1 MSFEEKFDV
10 YLDGLSRKEAEQKAE
25 ELKRKFGEEELVSNI
40 KIFGVDISK
49 SIDDAYKK
57 DLYQKIDDAVI
68 VKYGTNEE
76 IIKLNKRKEEERI
89 KREEQKRLD
98 ELEKQKF
105 LEEEKVFDK
114 IVDNNLKGDELEQ
127 QGKIDD
133 AQKLYEENVELN
145 ANTPFTYS
153 RLASIYHYKKQFEDE
168 RDTLTLFVE
177 RLNDSPNVRE
187 QYKLELKESLENV
200 ESYLNTGKW
209 KYDCLPSDPRTT
221 YYEIKEAK
229 TLLNS
234 EEKEKGIMM
243 LEEIMEKGTYNNTVY
258 YTLYQTYKKDK
269 QFDDCI
275 RVCNKAIEV
284 LGFFSNDRK
293 NRWTIYLEKV
303 TKQKE
308 RELKKASKSK

>member
-1 MSFEEKFDV
+1 MGLRDLFKRRKEKKIIDNMSFEEKFDV

-168 RDTLTLFVE
+168 
-177 RLNDSPNVRE
+177 
-187 QYKLELKESLENV
+187 
-200 ESYLNTGKW
+200 
-209 KYDCLPSDPRTT
+209 
-221 YYEIKEAK
+221 
-229 TLLNS
+229 
-234 EEKEKGIMM
+234 GI
-243 LEEIMEKGTYNNTVY
+243 L
-258 YTLYQTYKKDK
+258 
-269 QFDDCI
+269 
-275 RVCNKAIEV
+275 
-284 LGFFSNDRK
+284 
-293 NRWTIYLEKV
+293 
-303 TKQKE
+303 
-308 RELKKASKSK
+308 